1 MTLVNL
7 LIVVA
12 LLIFDQRLKR
22 RLARQ
27 TQAEATLLPTGFIAP
42 LL

>member
-1 MTLVNL
+1 MTAVNL

-27 TQAEATLLPTGFIAP
+27 TQVEAASLPTEFIAP